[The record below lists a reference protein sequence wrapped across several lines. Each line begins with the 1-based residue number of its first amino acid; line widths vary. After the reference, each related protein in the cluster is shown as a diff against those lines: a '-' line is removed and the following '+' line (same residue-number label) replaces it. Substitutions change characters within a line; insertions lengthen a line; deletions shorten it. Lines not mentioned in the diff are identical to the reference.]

1 MFNIKDRLYIA
12 TFQNK
17 AVETAARYGVGLEY
31 NHTCISESLDPKNR
45 PLLLA
50 EMRRDFEA
58 SGSGRA
64 LLHGPF
70 TEIYPAAIDYRARQM
85 AKKRLNES
93 FDVCRDLGVKNMV
106 VHNGWLPFIYFKEW
120 QSENGALFW
129 QDFMADK
136 PEDFSRYIENVLED
150 EPYMMKDM
158 MSRITDD
165 RIKICL
171 DTGHANAMTS
181 EDISVEKWIE
191 VLSPYIGHF
200 HLHNNYG
207 DKDSHNDFD
216 SGSLDMTSVLTAI
229 ENCCPPNVTF
239 TIEAF
244 ECLSCMEWLSLRG
257 YI

>member
-1 MFNIKDRLYIA
+1 M
-12 TFQNK
+12 
-17 AVETAARYGVGLEY
+17 
-31 NHTCISESLDPKNR
+31 
-45 PLLLA
+45 
-50 EMRRDFEA
+50 
-58 SGSGRA
+58 
-64 LLHGPF
+64 
-70 TEIYPAAIDYRARQM
+70 
-85 AKKRLNES
+85 
-93 FDVCRDLGVKNMV
+93 
-106 VHNGWLPFIYFKEW
+106 YFKEW

-136 PEDFSRYIENVLED
+136 PEDFSIYIENVLED

>member
-17 AVETAARYGVGLEY
+17 AVETAALYGVGLEY
-31 NHTCISESLDPKNR
+31 NHTCISESLDPENR

-58 SGSGRA
+58 SGSARA
-64 LLHGPF
+64 TASRPL
-70 TEIYPAAIDYRARQM
+70 YRNLSGCHRLPSPPDGE
-85 AKKRLNES
+85 KRLNES

-136 PEDFSRYIENVLED
+136 PEDFSIYIENVLED

-181 EDISVEKWIE
+181 EDISVE
-191 VLSPYIGHF
+191 
-200 HLHNNYG
+200 
-207 DKDSHNDFD
+207 
-216 SGSLDMTSVLTAI
+216 SG
-229 ENCCPPNVTF
+229 
-239 TIEAF
+239 
-244 ECLSCMEWLSLRG
+244 
-257 YI
+257 